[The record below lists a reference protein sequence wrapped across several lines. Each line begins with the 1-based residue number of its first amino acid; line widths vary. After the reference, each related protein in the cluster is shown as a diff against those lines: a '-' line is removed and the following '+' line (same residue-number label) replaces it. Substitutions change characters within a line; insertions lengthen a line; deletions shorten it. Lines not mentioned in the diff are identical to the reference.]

1 MLRQHPEVYVP
12 KTKELHFFDKE
23 PRYSRGL
30 DWYAEFF
37 AGARGEKARGEF
49 TPNYFWTTPDETEK
63 AAGGADNKRL
73 PERVQH
79 ALPDLRLVVILR
91 EPVQRA
97 VSAYFHHIRARRLP
111 VSERL
116 TDAGDK
122 FGIRSM
128 GHYAEHLE
136 HWQACFP
143 KERFLILFYE
153 EDIAKN
159 KERTLSRV
167 FDFIGVDS
175 SFVPSGLDRRV
186 NRRRSPLHMRLNF
199 YVPWLANGLDFVLP
213 EAVTHARP
221 FRINVAEDEREQLA
235 EHYRPHN
242 ERLKEMLGRPL
253 PW

>member
-63 AAGGADNKRL
+63 AAGGADNQRR

-91 EPVQRA
+91 ESVQRA
-97 VSAYFHHIRARRLP
+97 VSAYFHIIRERRLP

-116 TDAGDK
+116 TDA
-122 FGIRSM
+122 
-128 GHYAEHLE
+128 
-136 HWQACFP
+136 
-143 KERFLILFYE
+143 
-153 EDIAKN
+153 
-159 KERTLSRV
+159 
-167 FDFIGVDS
+167 VD
-175 SFVPSGLDRRV
+175 
-186 NRRRSPLHMRLNF
+186 
-199 YVPWLANGLDFVLP
+199 
-213 EAVTHARP
+213 
-221 FRINVAEDEREQLA
+221 
-235 EHYRPHN
+235 
-242 ERLKEMLGRPL
+242 
-253 PW
+253 